1 MNQQKDFPA
10 LSQFSIPGGGLC
22 LEVVFAGDLIESY
35 KWDTLYHE
43 PLMVFGLLSL
53 QMPHSMGL
61 VEIASL
67 RE

>member
-1 MNQQKDFPA
+1 MSQQKDFPA
-10 LSQFSIPGGGLC
+10 SSQFSIPGGLGLA
-22 LEVVFAGDLIESY
+22 VVFAGDLIESY

-43 PLMVFGLLSL
+43 PLTVFGLLSL